1 MAAFDTHPV
10 TAGAVGTTLTLLLAV
25 VSPPSVAIGVGAV
38 AVATVV
44 WNVDG
49 YRQYAWAG
57 TVFVLLTGLL
67 LRVTPTSTSA
77 YEQTAAVSLVGFGLL
92 SLSVLIAR
100 VAVRAMGDRALYRV
114 TDARSREELS
124 RTTSSVLG
132 TLTVA
137 WGFIRLKERIAR
149 SGVIGVLAPVTFLLD
164 TVGISVEIPGF
175 WLLTDGIDMVLLTFV
190 GVVVVGFHT
199 LSSWHAFFRLRKTET
214 AQAVGERAGQTA
226 EAARTRSRT
235 VADSSRDRLSKT
247 VDDVDADDIVAATR
261 ERSDALAG
269 RARERAS
276 DLSSAARQR
285 NEDPASP
292 NTTDRLGQFVS
303 TIAQTADRSTRQDP
317 EHRQEAPQQSGQRDP
332 HARREQ
338 QPPSRQNDSSVQR
351 ESSRYCASCG
361 TALHPDSGLC
371 PTCDG
376 DTSSPR

>member
-10 TAGAVGTTLTLLLAV
+10 TAGVVGTTLTLLLAV
-25 VSPPSVAIGVGAV
+25 VAPPSVAVGVGAIAV
-38 AVATVV
+38 AVVV

-57 TVFVLLTGLL
+57 TVFVLLTGFLV
-67 LRVTPTSTSA
+67 RVAPTSTSA
-77 YEQTAAVSLVGFGLL
+77 YEQTAAVSLVGLGLL

-100 VAVRAMGDRALYRV
+100 VVVRAAGDRALYRV

-132 TLTVA
+132 TLAVA

-164 TVGISVEIPGF
+164 TVGISVETPGF

-199 LSSWHAFFRLRKTET
+199 LSSWHAFFRLRRTET
-214 AQAVGERAGQTA
+214 AQAVGERAEQTA
-226 EAARTRSRT
+226 DAARAKSRG
-235 VADSSRDRLSKT
+235 VADRSRDRLSKT
-247 VDDVDADDIVAATR
+247 VDDVDADDVVAATK
-261 ERSDALAG
+261 ERSDALTG

-285 NEDPASP
+285 NENRESP
-292 NTTDRLGQFVS
+292 NTTDRISQFVS
-303 TIAQTADRSTRQDP
+303 TITETADRSTRQDP
-317 EHRQEAPQQSGQRDP
+317 ENRQEAPQQSGQRDP
-332 HARREQ
+332 NARREQ
-338 QPPSRQNDSSVQR
+338 HQPSRQNDSSVQR
-351 ESSRYCASCG
+351 ESARYCASCG

-371 PTCDG
+371 PACDG